1 MKIQIIFCIAFITF
15 SLKSIAQITSG
26 EDKSRY
32 QVALE
37 KYKESNYPICIEIC
51 DEIIR
56 RAVRDSEVFRLK
68 ARAHVAIGEL
78 VEAESEYNEA
88 LQENKHDPNL
98 FYERGK
104 VRLAMKK
111 FDKAELDFIDARRIL
126 KDQISPESEM
136 FVYLEEIGHAQH
148 YKGAYQTAIDTYIKA
163 IYNGSSQAYIDLMSA
178 YLQTNEQL
186 NLKEISDTLLT
197 SSNFYLKSDSSIYLY
212 ISTLNDLAN
221 FRKDINDVTKINYA
235 IKSYNDCNQ
244 NGFCGFL
251 NDLLYAKYKILVQN
265 NQDTLAYPVIK
276 QVYANNEFNLIMK
289 SKVEDLK
296 RKLGIDSDPP
306 IITLLNPIVDNMST
320 ASVTGLND
328 KLEIYGR
335 ITDASGITELSL
347 NNKPIYTI
355 ESDGIFITRIELHAG
370 RNILKF
376 TASDKE
382 DNKTAKTFIINFEES
397 QVNPQIANS
406 GIFDSDIPEINESIR
421 NYAVLIAEKD
431 YDDPN
436 IIDLTAPISD
446 ASDLKNILVG
456 KYDFTDNNVIML
468 CNSKRDMIIDT
479 LDKIYKM
486 LNDNDNLLVFY
497 AGHGD
502 VKKKDNTII
511 GGYIVPSDATRGNQ
525 ASYISSE
532 DLFASI
538 GNSQARHILFIVDA
552 CFGGS
557 LMRSSIDNA
566 PQNIKNYFS
575 LKSRNIITSGNI
587 EEVPDQGKFIQN
599 VKAFLRFNDKKYV
612 SALDLYTYIVNNT
625 EKSNAPQFGQI
636 KGSGDTGG
644 KFIFVQKKE

>member
-1 MKIQIIFCIAFITF
+1 MKLQIFFCLTLIIFCLRSF
-15 SLKSIAQITSG
+15 AQVTSG

-37 KYKESNYPICIEIC
+37 KYRESNYPICIEIC

-56 RAVRDSEVFRLK
+56 RAVRDSELFKLK
-68 ARAHVAIGEL
+68 ARAHAAIGEL

-88 LQENKHDPNL
+88 LQENKNDPNL

-126 KDQISPESEM
+126 KDQISPETEM
-136 FVYLEEIGHAQH
+136 FVYLEEMGHAQH
-148 YKGAYQTAIDTYIKA
+148 YKGAYQTAVDTYINA
-163 IYNGSSQAYIDLMSA
+163 INNGSSQAYIDLMSA
-178 YLQTNEQL
+178 YLQTNEL
-186 NLKEISDTLLT
+186 FNLKEISDTILT
-197 SSNFYLKSDSSIYLY
+197 CSNFYLKSDSSVFLY
-212 ISTLNDLAN
+212 ISALNDHAN
-221 FRKDINDVTKINYA
+221 YRKDIINIAKLNYA
-235 IKSYNDCNQ
+235 IKYYNDCNR

-251 NDLLYAKYKILVQN
+251 NDLLYAKYKILIQN
-265 NQDTLAYPVIK
+265 NQDTLAYPIIK

-296 RKLGIDSDPP
+296 RKLGIDCDPP
-306 IITLLNPIVDNMST
+306 VITMLNPIVDNMSI
-320 ASVTGLND
+320 ASVKGLND

-335 ITDASGITELSL
+335 ITDASGVTELTL

-355 ESDGIFITRIELHAG
+355 ESDGIFITRIELHTG
-370 RNILKF
+370 RNIIKF
-376 TASDKE
+376 TATDKE
-382 DNKTAKTFIINFEES
+382 DNKTTKTFIINFEES
-397 QVNPQIANS
+397 PIDYPITNS
-406 GIFDSDIPEINESIR
+406 GIADSDIPEVDENIK

-436 IIDLTAPISD
+436 IPDLAAPIND
-446 ASDLKNILVG
+446 ADDLKNILVG
-456 KYDFTDNNVIML
+456 KYDFAENDVIML
-468 CNSKRDMIIDT
+468 CNSKRDVIIDT

-511 GGYIVPSDATRGNQ
+511 GGYILPSDATRGNQ

-538 GNSQARHILFIVDA
+538 GNSQARHILYIVDA

-599 VKAFLRFNDKKYV
+599 VKSFLRFNDRKFV

-625 EKSNAPQFGQI
+625 EKSNTPQFGQI

-644 KFIFVQKKE
+644 KFIFVQKKD